1 MLNCLLMTPQAISK
15 TRLMASQVR
24 LYTSR
29 HAYMAILMHLY
40 ADGGDIEQRIDL
52 NECVSRGDLDSL
64 IAGLDQGEDT
74 EETNFLG
81 LTPL

>member
-1 MLNCLLMTPQAISK
+1 M
-15 TRLMASQVR
+15 
-24 LYTSR
+24 
-29 HAYMAILMHLY
+29 
-40 ADGGDIEQRIDL
+40 EQRIDL

-74 EETNFLG
+74 EQTNFLG

>member
-1 MLNCLLMTPQAISK
+1 MRIELNDCVA
-15 TRLMASQVR
+15 R
-24 LYTSR
+24 
-29 HAYMAILMHLY
+29 
-40 ADGGDIEQRIDL
+40 DDI
-52 NECVSRGDLDSL
+52 DSL